1 MGHQDKKP
9 MFVTPFEDASILRKF
24 TIFFLI
30 ASIVPMALLY
40 YIYVQNGSG
49 QHIGISSVNFTFAM
63 VLMVLGVLVGY
74 TSMRTL
80 LKRVVNIS
88 KEKTAALGNLLSPE
102 TIKEL
107 NQGENEIVILS
118 RSFSAVTQ
126 QLEDKLK
133 KLKGMYELQKEF
145 TATVSHEL
153 RTPLASIKMAL
164 DLIAEGTVGEVN
176 NEQKDILL
184 RAKQETD
191 RLKKLID
198 DILYLS
204 KMEAD
209 KLQMNFKMN
218 DIHRV
223 IDPIVES
230 QKYVAQSRGLYLKTE
245 FDPKVSQA
253 YFDSDRV
260 IQVMNNLLSNAIKFT
275 KDGGITV
282 KTRNNFSENC
292 ILVSIID
299 TGKGIAQADINK
311 LFQKF
316 QQIKSDQK
324 TEEEGTGLGLAIC
337 QEIIVRHN
345 GKIWVESKAGEGTVF
360 NFTLPVQEM
369 KQTQISS
376 FDAYSHE

>member
-1 MGHQDKKP
+1 
-9 MFVTPFEDASILRKF
+9 
-24 TIFFLI
+24 
-30 ASIVPMALLY
+30 
-40 YIYVQNGSG
+40 
-49 QHIGISSVNFTFAM
+49 
-63 VLMVLGVLVGY
+63 
-74 TSMRTL
+74 
-80 LKRVVNIS
+80 
-88 KEKTAALGNLLSPE
+88 
-102 TIKEL
+102 
-107 NQGENEIVILS
+107 
-118 RSFSAVTQ
+118 
-126 QLEDKLK
+126 
-133 KLKGMYELQKEF
+133 MYELQKEF

>member
-1 MGHQDKKP
+1 